1 MATATPIIAVP
12 FSVLL
17 VDRDDTRRR
26 SLVRCIEREDLD
38 AITCANVEEALTIL
52 EWHRSSVAVVA
63 PTPQGGLALEVA
75 DRLRRQMPTLLVVL
89 LGAVSGEANRNDAQ
103 RSWLHVAPDDD
114 PDALVLVLY
123 RLFNQC
129 LLDALGSREDRYR
142 TMLETTGGVM
152 VHLTEELRVQAWNPA
167 AEALF
172 GHKRS
177 EVLGRHY
184 IKNMLPESCRAE
196 IRDAIDLV
204 LAGAT
209 RQGVEHAILLPDGS
223 QRTAIWNIS
232 PLANADGRPGVL
244 LVGQDISRRKQL
256 EEELREAQR
265 LQRQITET
273 VPEHIGVYDLAA
285 RRTMY
290 SNGRLSH
297 MLGHAEGSLRNH
309 FGTDF
314 LPEILHG
321 NDVDG
326 LELLLHQL
334 ETQDVVTSKH
344 TLNQRDGKASALVV
358 RNVVF
363 DRTADNKVHRLLT
376 TVLDVTES
384 EEAERALRSS
394 REELRQLA
402 QHLQSVRDEER
413 GHIAREIHDQLGQ
426 ELTALKIHMAMLRN
440 SELSPDPMVSEI
452 ITTMTELVT
461 ATSETVRRISR
472 ELHPNPTAHMGLV
485 PAIRWK
491 IEESA
496 RRFGFKSRFI
506 PKVKNVKLEPKRETH
521 VIHILQEA
529 LTNVARHAQ
538 ATQVEVEL
546 DVKDDRHLVLTIA
559 DDGKGISE
567 EQIATGKSIG
577 LIGMRERAHLS
588 GGELTIFCAPGTG
601 TIIVARIPLSPE
613 DDEPRTGTIRI
624 ADLPRFSG
632 PSTRPQ

>member
-1 MATATPIIAVP
+1 MATPTPIVAVP

-17 VDRDDTRRR
+17 VDRDDARRR
-26 SLVRCIEREDLD
+26 SLIRSIEREDLD

-52 EWHRSSVAVVA
+52 EWHRSSVAVVG
-63 PTPQGGLALEVA
+63 PTPRGGLALDVA
-75 DRLRRQMPTLLVVL
+75 DRLRRQMPSLLVVV
-89 LGAVSGEANRNDAQ
+89 LGAIAGEAHRNDAH
-103 RSWLHVAPDDD
+103 RSWLHVAPADD

-129 LLDALGSREDRYR
+129 LIDALGSREDRYR

-152 VHLTEELRVQAWNPA
+152 VHLTEEVRIQAWNPA

-172 GHKRS
+172 GRS
-177 EVLGRHY
+177 RAEVLGRHY
-184 IKNMLPESCRAE
+184 VKSLVPESCRAE
-196 IRDAIDLV
+196 ITDAIDLV
-204 LAGAT
+204 LTGT
-209 RQGVEHAILLPDGS
+209 VQQGIEHPVERPDGIK
-223 QRTAIWNIS
+223 RTAIWNIS
-232 PLANADGRPGVL
+232 PLTNADGRPGML
-244 LVGQDISRRKQL
+244 LVGQDISRRKEL
-256 EEELREAQR
+256 EEDLREAQR

-273 VPEHIGVYDLAA
+273 VPEHIGVYDLKA

-290 SNGRLSH
+290 SNRRLSR
-297 MLGHAEGSLRNH
+297 MLGHPDGSLRSQ

-314 LPEILHG
+314 LPAILHG
-321 NDVDG
+321 EDVDG
-326 LELLLHQL
+326 LDLLLRQL
-334 ETQDVVTSKH
+334 ETQDVVASKH
-344 TLNQRDGKASALVV
+344 SINQRDGKARALVV

-363 DRTADNKVHRLLT
+363 DRTEDQKVHRLLT
-376 TVLDVTES
+376 LVQDVTEN
-384 EEAERALRSS
+384 EEAERALRAS

-402 QHLQSVRDEER
+402 QHLQTIRDEER

-440 SELSPDPMVSEI
+440 AEHSPEPMVAEI
-452 ITTMTELVT
+452 ITTMTELVN
-461 ATSETVRRISR
+461 ATSDTVRRISR

-506 PKVKNVKLEPKRETH
+506 PKTKNVKLEPKRETH

-529 LTNVARHAQ
+529 LTNVARHAE

-624 ADLPRFSG
+624 ADLPHFSG
-632 PSTRPQ
+632 PQ